1 MSGSS
6 PDLISTAMEADC
18 RRNLESKESKE
29 DHWECC
35 KTDQY
40 NSCLQCREEDSGQVQ
55 MSSVETGVSHSQSPT
70 SVSLYENAQY
80 IEKMEEED
88 FSNCTSASAL
98 GTPQHM
104 ASSVLPCKAR
114 PIQKSGDDS
123 SEEEEGEVDSEV
135 EFPRRQRPHRCIS
148 SCQSYSTFSSENFSV
163 SDGEEGNTSDH
174 SNSPDEQAAKLE
186 DELAE
191 KLEDMLSQ
199 TPEIPIE
206 ISTQS
211 DGLSDKE
218 CAVRRVK
225 TQMSL
230 GKLCTDEHSCENPAQ
245 FGESDCDSS
254 EGECSDATVRTNK
267 PCSSATW

>member
-1 MSGSS
+1 MNLWFCEFKDANLKLTRSKGGRIPWFQNRKGSS
-6 PDLISTAMEADC
+6 TLQSSCCQPWRSAVTQLMSTYGGKRLLFLC
-18 RRNLESKESKE
+18 N
-29 DHWECC
+29 
-35 KTDQY
+35 
-40 NSCLQCREEDSGQVQ
+40 
-55 MSSVETGVSHSQSPT
+55 
-70 SVSLYENAQY
+70 
-80 IEKMEEED
+80 EKHCD
-88 FSNCTSASAL
+88 RSWTAL
-98 GTPQHM
+98 L
-104 ASSVLPCKAR
+104 VC
-114 PIQKSGDDS
+114 
-123 SEEEEGEVDSEV
+123 
-135 EFPRRQRPHRCIS
+135 RPHRCIS

-230 GKLCTDEHSCENPAQ
+230 GKLCTDEHSCEVSCEFIGPLFNSL
-245 FGESDCDSS
+245 G
-254 EGECSDATVRTNK
+254 N
-267 PCSSATW
+267 